1 MFIVNIGKSTLAVA
15 FFRFMEARQGKI
27 EIDGINIAK
36 IGLEDLR
43 SSLTIIPQDP
53 VLFAGTIRSNL
64 DPFTERD
71 DLQVWNALR
80 RVHFIS
86 EANDGIGSE
95 DVNLDSAVSENGNN
109 YSVGQRQLLSLA
121 RALIKS
127 SKVIIMDEATANV
140 DPETDARIQQTIRT
154 EFDDSTILC
163 IAHRLRTV
171 IDFNRIMV
179 LDQGKLVEFD
189 TPYNLL
195 MRDNGIFRKM
205 CMESGEFDFLR
216 QQAEK
221 GKDFNIVGSFRS
233 LVSDDYDKALI
244 ARFGSYQ

>member
-1 MFIVNIGKSTLAVA
+1 
-15 FFRFMEARQGKI
+15 MEAKQGKI
-27 EIDGINIAK
+27 EIDGIDISK

-43 SSLTIIPQDP
+43 SALTIIPQDP
-53 VLFAGTIRSNL
+53 VLFEGTIRTNL
-64 DPFTERD
+64 DLFNERD

-80 RVHFIS
+80 RVHFVS
-86 EANDGIGSE
+86 DTNDGIGCE
-95 DVNLDSAVSENGNN
+95 DVGLDSCVTENGNN

-121 RALIKS
+121 RALINS

-140 DPETDARIQQTIRT
+140 DPETDTRIQQTIRT

-189 TPYNLL
+189 TPYNL
-195 MRDNGIFRKM
+195 MMNKDGIFRKM
-205 CMESGEFDFLR
+205 CMESGEYEYLKE
-216 QQAEK
+216 QADK
-221 GKDFNIVGSFRS
+221 GKDLNIVGSFRS
-233 LVSDDYDKALI
+233 VVSDDYDRALQV
-244 ARFGSYQ
+244 RFGSSFDHYSK